1 MYEKIGIL
9 KRINIKKELFFEV
22 FCVRIRTVDFS
33 KTEDVM
39 IRAVLFD
46 MDGTVFDT
54 ERYYFE
60 CLAEAAS
67 GTELEKDLSEVLIQI
82 SGMNRHDIYAYL
94 HKRYGEDFPAEA
106 LFDERDRRVIRRIRE
121 EGLPFKAGFPKVFE
135 DLRNMGILITLAT
148 STHRERMEWYLEMT
162 DLTHTFDSIMT
173 GESVEHSKPAPD
185 IFLQGAERIGCKPE
199 ECVVVEDSRNGVL
212 AGVRANMKVVMV
224 PDMQPATPD
233 LLALLWHCLPTI
245 ETLPALIAKENEKS
259 LG

>member
-1 MYEKIGIL
+1 MSL
-9 KRINIKKELFFEV
+9 KRINIKKELFFEG
-22 FCVRIRTVDFS
+22 FCAKIITVDFS

-67 GTELEKDLSEVLIQI
+67 GTKLEQDLSEVLIHI
-82 SGMNRHDIYAYL
+82 SGMNRQDIYAYL

-106 LFDERDRRVIRRIRE
+106 LFDARDRRVIRRIRE
-121 EGLPFKAGFPKVFE
+121 EGLPFKAGFPQVFE

-162 DLTHTFDSIMT
+162 DLTHAFDSIMT

-185 IFLQGAERIGCKPE
+185 IFLQGAEKVGCKPE

-212 AGVRANMKVVMV
+212 AGVRAKMKVVMV

-233 LLALLWHCLPTI
+233 LRELLWQCLPTI
-245 ETLPALIAKENEKS
+245 EALPALIAKENEMNK
-259 LG
+259 G